1 MKPLNTPHD
10 TGYKW
15 LLSSRTIFIQFLRS
29 FVKQPWVDALRET
42 DLKRTEKSFI
52 SKDFQEKEADLVYEA
67 NLQGRTVFFY
77 ILLELQSS
85 VDFSMPYR
93 LLNYMSG
100 IWQNH
105 LNLLPQEEHL
115 GQKNFRLP
123 AIVPIVLYN
132 GVAPWTAAMSLE
144 EMIEGYETFD
154 GTGLNLKYTL
164 IAVNQYTDEDLL
176 QLSNIIGA
184 VFLLDKKDY
193 DAQTFR
199 NQLQKLFHALQEAPK
214 RELQIFARWVHYIIK
229 PHLSPKQQQ
238 ALDEE
243 IATNFEGEVTMF
255 FSNIEKT
262 LDTIKQEALTEGR
275 MKGLTEGRMEEK
287 EQTAR
292 EMLRDRIH
300 VDTIAKY
307 TKLPLDRIH
316 ALAKQL

>member
-105 LNLLPQEEHL
+105 LILLPQEEHL

-238 ALDEE
+238 ALEEE

-262 LDTIKQEALTEGR
+262 LDTIKQEA
-275 MKGLTEGRMEEK
+275 LTEGRMEEK